1 MKLFIKL
8 LLFIVLLALAAPFF
22 MKKPDGSPML
32 TLQSLGLGTVAH
44 KVSEVLPDSRP
55 ELPKTAEVY
64 RWQDEKGIWHYSDKA
79 QTPAAQK
86 HQLQISQNRL
96 PHVAVADKE
105 EDEGA
110 DESLAHPQ
118 IPEHASLGDVPQ
130 LLKQVEQIK
139 KTAEQRNKTL
149 EAQ

>member
-8 LLFIVLLALAAPFF
+8 LLFVVVLALAAPFF
-22 MKKPDGSPML
+22 MKKPDGTPML
-32 TLQSLGLGTVAH
+32 TLQSLGLGAVSN
-44 KVSEVLPDSRP
+44 KVSVVLPDSRP

-64 RWQDEKGIWHYSDKA
+64 RWQDENGTWHYSDKA

-96 PHVAVADKE
+96 SHVEVVKNE
-105 EDEGA
+105 EDGA
-110 DESLAHPQ
+110 ADTSIDQPKIPQGASLA
-118 IPEHASLGDVPQ
+118 DVPQ

>member
-8 LLFIVLLALAAPFF
+8 LLFVVVLALAAPFF
-22 MKKPDGSPML
+22 MKKPDGTPML
-32 TLQSLGLGTVAH
+32 TLQSLGLGAVSN
-44 KVSEVLPDSRP
+44 KVSAVLPDSRP

-64 RWQDEKGIWHYSDKA
+64 RWQDEKGAWHYSDKA

-96 PHVAVADKE
+96 PHVEVVKNE
-105 EDEGA
+105 EDGA
-110 DESLAHPQ
+110 ADTSIDQPNIPQGASLA
-118 IPEHASLGDVPQ
+118 DVPQ